1 MLTLRLIAG
10 FLVVFCIDMVSHSM
24 CFGQV
29 VAHEREAPDEITERV
44 AALRQGSEVNGRP
57 WLEQELRGLT
67 VPVLRSVATTLGV
80 AIKEEGRG
88 GRFLTKEDLVSKI
101 TTKFLPEVGDV
112 LMSL

>member
-1 MLTLRLIAG
+1 
-10 FLVVFCIDMVSHSM
+10 M

-80 AIKEEGRG
+80 AIKEGSHS
-88 GRFLTKEDLVSKI
+88 LVKEDLVSKI